1 MAKGQKLNPRQQ
13 LFIKEYLIDRNA
25 TQAAIRAGYSEKT
38 AEQIGF
44 RLLRNVQIEKAV
56 NSALEKQMKRLD
68 ISADRVLQEIAC
80 LSFYDPKDFESVNGP
95 EDIKNLPEDVRR
107 AIVGWDWNKNGK
119 FVLKISPKTP
129 SLDQLGRHLKL
140 FTDKLEISGNL
151 TLAERIKAAR
161 ERIRR
166 KQD

>member
-25 TQAAIRAGYSEKT
+25 TKAALRAGYSPKT
-38 AEQIGF
+38 AYQIGSQ
-44 RLLRNVQIEKAV
+44 LLKNVEIYKAV
-56 NSALEKQMKRLD
+56 NSSLERQMKRLD

-80 LSFYDPKDFESVNGP
+80 LSFYDPKDFEGVNSP
-95 EDIKNLPEDVRR
+95 EDIKNLPEHVRR
-107 AIVGWDWNKNGK
+107 AIIGWDWNKNGK

-140 FTDKLEISGNL
+140 FTDKIEIHDV
-151 TLAERIKAAR
+151 TLAEKIKAAR